1 MSSASRPSSA
11 IAEDNPQ
18 PAGRLGSLA
27 GLKVLDLSR
36 VLAGPL
42 CGQMLA
48 DHGADVVKLEA
59 PAGDETRMLGPP
71 FDSTGVAAYFGA
83 VNRGKRDI
91 SVDLSKPAGR
101 EVLARL
107 IAGCDVLIENFLP
120 GTMERWGL
128 SYEQVLAKR
137 HPRLIYC
144 QITGFG
150 TDGPLGGLPGYD
162 AVVQA
167 ICGLMSI
174 NGSVDCG
181 PTRLGVPMVD
191 HLTAYTS
198 LTGILLAL
206 NARTATGL
214 GQKVEATLFDTA
226 LSMLVPHAANWLH
239 SGKTPELLG
248 SAHPNI
254 APYDKFSAAD
264 GEVFIGILTDA
275 QFRKFADFI
284 GRPELAL
291 DPRFVRNAVRVEHRS
306 ELSAQI
312 EQALADYARE
322 PLCRSLMQIGVPA
335 GPVNSVPQAL
345 TQAHARHR
353 RMVVEH
359 DDYRGLG
366 ASVQLSATPPFA
378 TRGSPRFGGD
388 TADVLRDAGYSQ
400 AEIDELRATGVLP
413 KLQAGGVSA

>member
-1 MSSASRPSSA
+1 MAAKDNPREASRSGA
-11 IAEDNPQ
+11 
-18 PAGRLGSLA
+18 LA

-48 DHGADVVKLEA
+48 DHGADVIKLEA
-59 PAGDETRMLGPP
+59 PGGDETRMLGPP
-71 FDSTGVAAYFGA
+71 FDTTGTAAYFGA

-101 EVLARL
+101 DVLTRL
-107 IAGCDVLIENFLP
+107 ISGCDVLIENFLP
-120 GTMERWGL
+120 GTMDRWGL
-128 SYEQVLAKR
+128 SYENVLAQR

-144 QITGFG
+144 QISGFG
-150 TDGPLGGLPGYD
+150 TDGPLGSLPGYD

-174 NGSVDCG
+174 NGSVDSG
-181 PTRLGVPMVD
+181 TTRLGVPMVD
-191 HLTAYTS
+191 HLTAYTA

-206 NARTATGL
+206 NARTATGR

-275 QFRKFADFI
+275 QFRKFTDFI
-284 GRPELAL
+284 GRPELAI
-291 DPRFVRNAVRVEHRS
+291 DARFVRNAVRVQHRS
-306 ELSAQI
+306 ELRAEI
-312 EQALADYARE
+312 EQALADRARD

-345 TQAHARHR
+345 EQEHARHR
-353 RMVVEH
+353 RMLVEH
-359 DDYRGLG
+359 GDYRGLG
-366 ASVQLSATPPFA
+366 PSVQLSGTPPVA
-378 TRGSPRFGGD
+378 TRGSPAFAGD
-388 TADVLRDAGYSQ
+388 TEAVLREAGYSP
-400 AEIDELRATGVLP
+400 AEIDRLREAGVLAQQRP
-413 KLQAGGVSA
+413 GSASA